1 MSPMSPRLLR
11 PRATGFV
18 SPDADA
24 RAYLAA
30 VRAADNS
37 NLEPAVSKAISD
49 FVIGLKADGIWSAIK
64 ASCILAGARTLAGAL
79 VPLVGSAPTNNG
91 PFVSGDYN
99 RKTGLVGNG
108 TSKYLDTNRAG
119 NADPQNDYHNAVYS
133 QGGVTINGIYLGS
146 GQFGIAGSTQLASA
160 SSAGAVVRTR
170 SRAGTIDNLS
180 AADTGG
186 LIGVSRSG
194 DPGFAFRVS
203 GTAGTNTT
211 RVSGTPTE
219 ANFFVFA
226 TNGPAITPVAS
237 RLAFYSIG
245 ESLDLALL
253 DSRVSALITAIG
265 AAIP

>member
-1 MSPMSPRLLR
+1 MCAMSPKLLR

-30 VRAADNS
+30 VRAADGS

-99 RKTGLVGNG
+99 RKTGLVGNA
-108 TSKYLDTNRAG
+108 TSKYLDANIAPTAM
-119 NADPQNDYHNAVYS
+119 P
-133 QGGVTINGIYLGS
+133 LGS
-146 GQFGIAGSTQLASA
+146 LHFSVFASTAEGTNFGAYVGSNSAAASDTAAIARANTALSFSNNATTARSVASA
-160 SSAGAVVRTR
+160 GTATGFIGNNRPSTVLIESRVSGATGSQSVGAVNRSPDNFFIYGTNTGSLSSAG
-170 SRAGTIDNLS
+170 N
-180 AADTGG
+180 
-186 LIGVSRSG
+186 
-194 DPGFAFRVS
+194 
-203 GTAGTNTT
+203 
-211 RVSGTPTE
+211 
-219 ANFFVFA
+219 
-226 TNGPAITPVAS
+226 S

-245 ESLDLALL
+245 ESLNLALL